1 MGEAIATEARA
12 VRAMIDLNIVIVV
25 VLLLNE

>member
-12 VRAMIDLNIVIVV
+12 VRAMIDLNIVVVGLVV
-25 VLLLNE
+25 VE

>member
-12 VRAMIDLNIVIVV
+12 VRAMIDLNIFVVGLVV
-25 VLLLNE
+25 VE